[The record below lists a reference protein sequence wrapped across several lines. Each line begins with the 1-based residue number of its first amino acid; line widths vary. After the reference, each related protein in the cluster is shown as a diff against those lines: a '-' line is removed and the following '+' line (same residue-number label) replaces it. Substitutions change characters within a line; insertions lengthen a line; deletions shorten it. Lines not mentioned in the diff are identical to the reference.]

1 MAVDTTMMLAVHDAV
16 RRDLDRLARATER
29 PDDDPGHVLGAAVG
43 WELFKRHLHVHH
55 TAEDAALW
63 PPLER
68 VLAGRPADLALLAA
82 MAAEHAVI
90 DPLLAGVDAALA
102 DREHGPQRLGGAVEA
117 LGAAV
122 RMHLRHEEH
131 DALPL
136 IGATLPEQQ
145 WRAFG
150 ETHRERV
157 GDGTSR
163 YLPWVLDGAAPAT
176 AAAVLGVMPPE
187 LLAAYEA
194 EWRPAYE
201 ALARWPAV
209 AAS

>member
-1 MAVDTTMMLAVHDAV
+1 MALDLTMMLAVHDAL
-16 RRDLDRLARATER
+16 RRDLERLTRATER

-63 PPLER
+63 PALER
-68 VLAGRPADLALLAA
+68 ELAGRPADLALLAA
-82 MAAEHAVI
+82 MEAEHAVI
-90 DPLLAGVDAALA
+90 DPLLVGVDAALA
-102 DREHGPQRLGGAVEA
+102 DREHGPQRLGGAVDA
-117 LGAAV
+117 LTAAV
-122 RMHLRHEEH
+122 RTHLRHEEH

-136 IGATLPEQQ
+136 IGATLPEAE

-150 ETHRERV
+150 EHHRERI
-157 GDGTSR
+157 GDGAR
-163 YLPWVLDGAAPAT
+163 RFLPWVLDGADPVR
-176 AAAVLGVMPPE
+176 AAAVLGGMPQP

-201 ALARWPAV
+201 ALDRWPVSA
-209 AAS
+209 